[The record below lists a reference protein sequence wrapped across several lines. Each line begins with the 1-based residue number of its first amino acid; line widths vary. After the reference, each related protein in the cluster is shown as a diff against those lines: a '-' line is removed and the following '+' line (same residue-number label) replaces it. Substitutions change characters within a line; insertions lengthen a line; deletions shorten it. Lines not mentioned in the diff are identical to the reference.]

1 MVEFKML
8 IGPAGSGKSTLAH
21 SYEDK
26 ENYKVVSSDS
36 IRELLYGD
44 ASIQGNPREVFAIV
58 HIRILDYLKGG
69 YNVVYDATNLN
80 AKQRKTF
87 LREIPSSVW
96 VEAVVCACSIESCIE
111 RQEHRDRKVPEHVI
125 ERQFRH
131 FDFPQYFEGF
141 NKISYRVLDNRTFS
155 LGDLLTKANSIAH
168 DNQHH
173 EGTIYDHIQSA
184 YQYSCRHFSSALIN
198 EVMLLHDIGKIY
210 TKSFFNAKGDPS
222 IDAHYY
228 GHEHVSAIYSLL
240 IGGHGLS
247 EKDSESLIYRAQLI
261 DLHMAMHGD
270 TTKLEKKLSQKSYQD
285 LCMIHE
291 CDENAL

>member
-36 IRELLYGD
+36 VRELLYGD

-58 HIRILDYLKGG
+58 HIRILDYLKDG

-80 AKQRKTF
+80 AKQREAF
-87 LREIPSSVW
+87 LREIPFSVW

-111 RQEHRDRKVPEHVI
+111 RQEHRDRKVPEYVI

-141 NKISYRVLDNRTFS
+141 NKISYKVLDNRTFS
-155 LGDLLTKANSIAH
+155 LGDLLTKAKTIAH

-173 EGTIYDHIQSA
+173 KGKIYDHIQSA
-184 YQYSCRHFSSALIN
+184 YQYSCGHFSSALVN

-210 TKSFFNAKGDPS
+210 TKSFFNARGDFS

-240 IGGHGLS
+240 LGGS
-247 EKDSESLIYRAQLI
+247 ERYGRDLESLICRAQLI
-261 DLHMAMHGD
+261 DLHMKMHGNTD
-270 TTKLEKKLSQKSYQD
+270 KLREKVGESTYAMLQ
-285 LCMIHE
+285 MIHE